1 MKCKG
6 GVGGLAAASQ
16 GQGEAAQGRA
26 GRAVVF
32 GLWTGA
38 GMRCEKVGLRVS
50 KAGEELAKSVQ
61 LTITINLH

>member
-26 GRAVVF
+26 GQAGLDF
-32 GLWTGA
+32 GL
-38 GMRCEKVGLRVS
+38 GL
-50 KAGEELAKSVQ
+50 G
-61 LTITINLH
+61 